1 MGVSLL
7 SVTAAGACGG
17 GEVPVGEA
25 ADGTVR
31 DGWGGSRAGPWGSVQ
46 AGASLM
52 SRGEASPEGASS

>member
-1 MGVSLL
+1 M
-7 SVTAAGACGG
+7 
-17 GEVPVGEA
+17 PVGEA